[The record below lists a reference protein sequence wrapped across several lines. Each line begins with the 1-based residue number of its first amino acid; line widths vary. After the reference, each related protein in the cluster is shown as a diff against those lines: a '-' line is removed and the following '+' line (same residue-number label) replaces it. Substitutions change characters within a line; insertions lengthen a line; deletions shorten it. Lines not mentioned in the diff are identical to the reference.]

1 MKCVILQPSYIPWRG
16 YFHQIQK
23 ADLFIFYDD
32 VAFDKDGW
40 RNRNRIKT
48 ANGTRWLT
56 IPVTAEAGRQLHTTP
71 INLIRTCQQ
80 PAWKAIHWKTL
91 QHSYSKAPHFKRYA
105 EMLEPFYQH
114 ESPLLCEYLIQL
126 TLAISTEL
134 GIQGTQFRRSS
145 ELGGVGTKTARLI
158 NILTSVGATH
168 YISGPAAKSYL
179 DESKFQQ
186 AGISVEFMAYG
197 YPDYE
202 QLHPPFDPQ
211 VSVLDLL
218 FMAGPQAPNYIW
230 GSRGGFSGIEQARAD
245 RPRNVDSQ

>member
-32 VAFDKDGW
+32 VTFDKDGW

-48 ANGTRWLT
+48 PNGTRWLT

-71 INLIRTCQQ
+71 IHLVRTSQQ
-80 PAWKAIHWKTL
+80 HAWKPQHWKTL
-91 QHSYSKAPHFKRYA
+91 QHSYSKAPYFKRYA
-105 EMLEPFYQH
+105 EMLEPFYQQ
-114 ESPLLCEYLIQL
+114 ESPLLCEFLIQL
-126 TLAISTEL
+126 TRAISAEL
-134 GIQGTQFRRSS
+134 GIQDTQFRKSS
-145 ELGGVGTKTARLI
+145 ELGGAGSKTDRLV

-168 YISGPAAKSYL
+168 YISGPAAKNYL
-179 DESKFQQ
+179 EESKFQE
-186 AGISVEFMAYG
+186 AGISVEYMTYG
-197 YPDYE
+197 YPEYQ

-218 FMAGPQAPNYIW
+218 FMTGPQAPDYIW
-230 GSRGGFSGIEQARAD
+230 GS
-245 RPRNVDSQ
+245 